1 MIKSFD
7 CAWSQF
13 SKRVRNLLK
22 DDAGGTTMEMA
33 YSVSGAGW
41 VAMIGILLLDR
52 AYGFGIQNFSANLL
66 QAVVIF

>member
-41 VAMIGILLLDR
+41 VAMIGILYQR
-52 AYGFGIQNFSANLL
+52 S
-66 QAVVIF
+66 